1 LYAIAFVINRVYHKN
16 EKAIVKK
23 SGGTHMRIIIVRH
36 GDPNYELDTLTKTGW
51 REAELAAEYLSK
63 LQVKAFY
70 VSPLGRAQDTAG
82 CTLKKMNRTAETL
95 DWLREFEAHIDR
107 PDVKNEK
114 SICWDWLPQDM
125 EKDLDL
131 YDRERWNKTDIMRKG
146 NVEEAYRWV
155 CDGLDALLKKH
166 GYERDDMYYRVNEPN
181 HDTIVLFCHF
191 GVECVMLSHL
201 LNVSPMVLWHG
212 LCAAPSSI
220 TSIYTEER
228 RKGIASFRVNE
239 FGSTAHLYVAGEKPS
254 FAARFCECYGDG
266 DRQD

>member
-1 LYAIAFVINRVYHKN
+1 
-16 EKAIVKK
+16 
-23 SGGTHMRIIIVRH
+23 M
-36 GDPNYELDTLTKTGW
+36 
-51 REAELAAEYLSK
+51 
-63 LQVKAFY
+63 
-70 VSPLGRAQDTAG
+70 
-82 CTLKKMNRTAETL
+82 
-95 DWLREFEAHIDR
+95 
-107 PDVKNEK
+107 KNEK

-131 YDRERWNKTDIMRKG
+131 YDRERWDKADIMQNG
-146 NVEEAYRWV
+146 NVEEACQWV
-155 CDGLDALLKKH
+155 CDGLDALLKRH
-166 GYERDDMYYRVNEPN
+166 GYERDNLYYRVNEAN

>member
-1 LYAIAFVINRVYHKN
+1 MKLLFI
-16 EKAIVKK
+16 
-23 SGGTHMRIIIVRH
+23 RH
-36 GDPNYELDTLTKTGW
+36 GDPDYTIDSLTEKGW
-51 REAELAAEYLSK
+51 KEAEFLSEKIAALD
-63 LQVKAFY
+63 VRDFY
-70 VSPLGRAQDTAG
+70 VSPLGRAKDTAS
-82 CTLKKMNRTAETL
+82 CTLKKTGRTATECE
-95 DWLREFEAHIDR
+95 WLREFDVQIRR
-107 PDVKNEK
+107 PDRNGDK
-114 SICWDWLPQDM
+114 IIPWDWLPQDM

-228 RKGIASFRVNE
+228 RKGIAGFRVNE

>member
-1 LYAIAFVINRVYHKN
+1 
-16 EKAIVKK
+16 
-23 SGGTHMRIIIVRH
+23 MRIIIVRH

-51 REAELAAEYLSK
+51 REAELAAEYLAK
-63 LQVKAFY
+63 LQIKAFY

-107 PDVKNEK
+107 PYVKNEK

-155 CDGLDALLKKH
+155 CDGLDALLKRH

-228 RKGIASFRVNE
+228 RKGIAGFRVNE

>member
-1 LYAIAFVINRVYHKN
+1 
-16 EKAIVKK
+16 
-23 SGGTHMRIIIVRH
+23 MRIIIVRH

-51 REAELAAEYLSK
+51 REAELAAEYLAK
-63 LQVKAFY
+63 LQIKAFY

-155 CDGLDALLKKH
+155 CDGLDALLKRH

-201 LNVSPMVLWHG
+201 LNISPMVLWHG

-228 RKGIASFRVNE
+228 RKGIAGFRVNE